1 MQAWIH
7 ARTQSLHT
15 CTHTHACTHM
25 HGCSHARTH
34 ACAHKHTHTHTAGMQ
49 FQYIIAVC
57 FLFVCCAFYLELCC
71 CWFLS
76 GYLLCVSL
84 YTDGLKE
91 LNVFVDLAFI
101 SAGEEP
107 MSIQRVNCFHAAATG
122 YAPLI
127 FTETVQ
133 GWQQLLKQC
142 KLVFANVAADRNL
155 PQKLVC
161 TDMFTLK
168 IQRIPS
174 GRPD

>member
-1 MQAWIH
+1 MH
-7 ARTQSLHT
+7 AHTHMHWCRCAHTHT
-15 CTHTHACTHM
+15 CAHTYMCTQTHTHCWDAIWIHY
-25 HGCSHARTH
+25 S
-34 ACAHKHTHTHTAGMQ
+34 
-49 FQYIIAVC
+49 C
-57 FLFVCCAFYLELCC
+57 FLFVCLLVCCAFYLELCC
-71 CWFLS
+71 CWFLP
-76 GYLLCVSL
+76 GYLLCASL
-84 YTDGLKE
+84 CTDGLKE

-127 FTETVQ
+127 FTEEVK